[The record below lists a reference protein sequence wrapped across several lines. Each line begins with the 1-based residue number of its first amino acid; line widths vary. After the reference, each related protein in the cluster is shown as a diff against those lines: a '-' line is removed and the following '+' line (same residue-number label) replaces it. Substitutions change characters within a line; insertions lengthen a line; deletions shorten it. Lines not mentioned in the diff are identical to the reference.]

1 MPEEIRPLAVYTV
14 AQVAALVHSD
24 RRLIWSALDAGELR
38 SFVPNGCSRGHRILG
53 QWVLDWLEKA
63 STLGKGGSQPSA

>member
-24 RRLIWSALDAGELR
+24 RRLILSALDTGELR

-63 STLGKGGSQPSA
+63 STLGKGRSQPSA